1 MNNFKKYNIFL
12 SNKFLIKIRNKYVTI
27 INSNIE
33 FYISNIAYYFYKLV
47 LTKSAKFFMKKQN
60 CYGNLDKILSS
71 LNYWGLFLLA
81 AFTLWTCS
89 DSDWEILL
97 YYFEKFVHFWKR
109 QLSLIIISSSHY
121 RITFESKKHIF
132 ARKFIEGKI
141 DLLRIFF
148 LSYKNIKNYTFN
160 FVLLEQN

>member
-1 MNNFKKYNIFL
+1 
-12 SNKFLIKIRNKYVTI
+12 
-27 INSNIE
+27 
-33 FYISNIAYYFYKLV
+33 
-47 LTKSAKFFMKKQN
+47 MKKQN

-71 LNYWGLFLLA
+71 LNYWGLLLLA

-121 RITFESKKHIF
+121 RTTFESKKHILQ
-132 ARKFIEGKI
+132 EN
-141 DLLRIFF
+141 LLRGKSIYFEFF
-148 LSYKNIKNYTFN
+148 FYLIKILKTIPSTLCFWSKIKFMMLVLFN
-160 FVLLEQN
+160 SCEINRCLFYMK

>member
-1 MNNFKKYNIFL
+1 MTLWDAK
-12 SNKFLIKIRNKYVTI
+12 SEEIK
-27 INSNIE
+27 
-33 FYISNIAYYFYKLV
+33 YFYKLV

-109 QLSLIIISSSHY
+109 QYLLLLYHHHIIEQLSN
-121 RITFESKKHIF
+121 RKNIF
-132 ARKFIEGKI
+132 LQEN
-141 DLLRIFF
+141 LLRGKSIYFEFF
-148 LSYKNIKNYTFN
+148 FYLIKILKTIPSTLCFWSKIKFMMLVLFN
-160 FVLLEQN
+160 SCEINRCLFYMK